1 MYEIILM
8 IHVTIAAALIGMVL
22 MQQGKGGMGAL
33 GGAGG
38 GSQTLFGS
46 QGSGNFFTRVTAILA
61 TAFFITSL
69 TLSGIAVQ
77 RSKAARAAELPVAPV
92 QQRQQQQQA
101 DVPVAPAPA
110 QQQTDMP
117 VAPETAQPKAV
128 TPPASAEDED
138 VVYIPGVANEAPTYS
153 TPDEPAI
160 PQ

>member
-8 IHVTIAAALIGMVL
+8 IHVVIAGSLIVMVL

-33 GGAGG
+33 GGSGGGAG

-77 RSKAARAAELPVAPV
+77 RSKAARISEIPVAPV
-92 QQRQQQQQA
+92 QMQQQQ
-101 DVPVAPAPA
+101 
-110 QQQTDMP
+110 T
-117 VAPETAQPKAV
+117 APEV
-128 TPPASAEDED
+128 IIE
-138 VVYIPGVANEAPTYS
+138 V
-153 TPDEPAI
+153 DEPAI

>member
-8 IHVTIAAALIGMVL
+8 IHVVIAASLIMLVL

-33 GGAGG
+33 GGGGAG
-38 GSQTLFGS
+38 GSQSLFGS

-77 RSKAARAAELPVAPV
+77 RSKAARAAELPIAP
-92 QQRQQQQQA
+92 RMQQQA
-101 DVPVAPAPA
+101 DVPVAP
-110 QQQTDMP
+110 
-117 VAPETAQPKAV
+117 
-128 TPPASAEDED
+128 TPAED
-138 VVYIPGVANEAPTYS
+138 V
-153 TPDEPAI
+153 PAI